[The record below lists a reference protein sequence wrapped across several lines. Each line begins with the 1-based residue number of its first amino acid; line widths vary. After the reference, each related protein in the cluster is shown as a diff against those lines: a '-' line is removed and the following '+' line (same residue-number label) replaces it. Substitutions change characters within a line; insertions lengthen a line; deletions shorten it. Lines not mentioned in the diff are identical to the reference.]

1 MKWLDE
7 HMEFIIG
14 WIAIIAI
21 LWCLFEYFL

>member
-14 WIAIIAI
+14 WIAAIAI
-21 LWCLFEYFL
+21 IWCLFKYVL